1 MKNIITKISDFLNK
15 YKYNDDL
22 TNMNIIKVD
31 NDIINTSQSVENYK
45 NVLQFICD
53 DVDRSINLTKYVK
66 DELTQ
71 LFGKNNTRFKG
82 EYFYYVWIVE
92 FEGEIFQIFTD
103 KSKGTQYCIVANYED
118 DKSKV
123 CINFLR
129 KIEEMFDSLKK

>member
-15 YKYNDDL
+15 TKYNDDL
-22 TNMNIIKVD
+22 SNMNIIKVD